1 MTLRIAMWSGPRNI
15 STAMMRAFENRPD
28 TGVVDEPFYAA
39 YLAATGAEHPMRE
52 AVIAQGEPDW
62 RRVVDLLL
70 GPSPAGR
77 AVFYQKHMTH
87 HMVPAF
93 GRDWIDRVTNAFLI
107 RRPDAVLA
115 SYSAKRAEATLA
127 DIGVEA
133 QGEIFDCVAD
143 RLGRAPPVIDAGDV
157 LRDPPR
163 VLGVLCRALGI
174 EYSARMVRWPPG
186 RRPTDGVW
194 AAHWYG
200 AVERSTGFGAPSDA
214 SLPLPAALRPVAAAA
229 WPHYERLA
237 RFKLGAA

>member
-1 MTLRIAMWSGPRNI
+1 M
-15 STAMMRAFENRPD
+15 
-28 TGVVDEPFYAA
+28 TGVQTCALPISFYAFS
-39 YLAATGAEHPMRE
+39 LVHHGNDHPMRE
-52 AVIAQGEPDW
+52 EIIAADESDW
-62 RRVVDLLL
+62 DSLV
-70 GPSPAGR
+70 AKCR
-77 AVFYQKHMTH
+77 AAAARPVFYQKHMTH

-214 SLPLPAALRPVAAAA
+214 SLPLPAALRPVAEAA